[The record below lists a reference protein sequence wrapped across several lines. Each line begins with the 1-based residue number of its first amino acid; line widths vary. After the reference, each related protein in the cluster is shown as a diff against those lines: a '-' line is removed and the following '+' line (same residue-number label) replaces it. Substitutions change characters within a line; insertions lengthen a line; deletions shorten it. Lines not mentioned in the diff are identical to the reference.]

1 MAKKVLIIDDDPDIV
16 EAERMIL
23 ESHGY
28 EVDSASDGEAGL
40 VKANEIKPDLII
52 LDVMMT
58 TMDQGFQ
65 VAYKLK
71 QSPEMKKIPVLMAT
85 SVGQVTKFKFD
96 PKKDSDFLPVE
107 AFIEKPI
114 KPADLISTVEKL
126 LNP

>member
-1 MAKKVLIIDDDPDIV
+1 MAKRVLIIDDDPDIV
-16 EAERMIL
+16 EAEKMIL

-28 EVDSASDGEAGL
+28 EVDSASDGDSGL
-40 VKANEIKPDLII
+40 AKAQKAPPDLII

-71 QSPEMKKIPVLMAT
+71 QSPELKAIPVLMAT

-96 PKKDSDFLPVE
+96 PKTDSDFLPVE

-114 KPADLISTVEKL
+114 KPSDLISTVEKL
-126 LNP
+126 LRA

>member
-1 MAKKVLIIDDDPDIV
+1 MAKRVLIIDDDPDIV

-40 VKANEIKPDLII
+40 AKAQKTRPDLII

-71 QSPEMKKIPVLMAT
+71 ASPELQKIPVLMAT

-96 PKKDSDFLPVE
+96 PKKDAEFLPVE

-114 KPADLISTVEKL
+114 KPAELVSTVERL
-126 LNP
+126 LAS

>member
-40 VKANEIKPDLII
+40 AKAQKAPPDLII

-71 QSPEMKKIPVLMAT
+71 ASPDLQKIPVLMAT

-96 PKKDSDFLPVE
+96 PKKDAEFLPVE

-114 KPADLISTVEKL
+114 KPAELVSTVEKL
-126 LNP
+126 LAS

>member
-28 EVDSASDGEAGL
+28 AVDSAPDGDSGL
-40 VKANEIKPDLII
+40 AKAQESRPDLII

-71 QSPEMKKIPVLMAT
+71 SSPDLKKIPVLMAT

-96 PKKDSDFLPVE
+96 PKKDADFLPVE
-107 AFIEKPI
+107 AFIEKPV
-114 KPADLISTVEKL
+114 KPAELISTVEKL
-126 LNP
+126 LGV

>member
-23 ESHGY
+23 ESRGY
-28 EVDSASDGEAGL
+28 EVDSAADGESGL
-40 VKANEIKPDLII
+40 AKAEKIRPDLII
-52 LDVMMT
+52 LDVMMA

-71 QSPEMKKIPVLMAT
+71 GSPELKKIPVLMAT
-85 SVGQVTKFKFD
+85 SIGQVTKFKFD

-107 AFIEKPI
+107 AFIEKPV
-114 KPADLISTVEKL
+114 KPADLIANVEKL
-126 LNP
+126 LGT

>member
-1 MAKKVLIIDDDPDIV
+1 MTKKVLIIDDDPDIV
-16 EAERMIL
+16 EAEKMIL

-28 EVDSASDGEAGL
+28 EVDSASDGESGL
-40 VKANEIKPDLII
+40 TKAQQSPPDLII

-65 VAYKLK
+65 GAYRLK
-71 QSPEMKKIPVLMAT
+71 QSPELKGIPVLLAT

-96 PKKDSDFLPVE
+96 PKTDSDFLPVE

-114 KPADLISTVEKL
+114 KPSDLISTVERL
-126 LNP
+126 LRA